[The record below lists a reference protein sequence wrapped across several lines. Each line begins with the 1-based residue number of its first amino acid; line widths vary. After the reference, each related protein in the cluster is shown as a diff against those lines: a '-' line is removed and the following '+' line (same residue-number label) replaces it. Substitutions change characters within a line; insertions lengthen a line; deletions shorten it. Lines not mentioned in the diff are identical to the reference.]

1 MNLRLWVQAD
11 GGDDLDLFV
20 ALEKVDR
27 AGYLVPLPYFGN
39 HHDGPIALGWL
50 RASHREL
57 DEEKSTPYQPVHTHA
72 REVKLQPG
80 EIVPVDIEIWPTSI
94 LFESGEKLR
103 VVVQGSDI
111 YYYPSEMHTTGHL
124 ETVNKGEHVI
134 YTGGKHDS
142 YLLAPVIP
150 PR

>member
-1 MNLRLWVQAD
+1 MPAREV
-11 GGDDLDLFV
+11 
-20 ALEKVDR
+20 
-27 AGYLVPLPYFGN
+27 
-39 HHDGPIALGWL
+39 LGS
-50 RASHREL
+50 APSQREL
-57 DEEKSTPYQPVHTHA
+57 DKEKSTPYQPVHTHA

-80 EIVPVDIEIWPTSI
+80 DIVPVDIEIWPTSI

-103 VVVQGSDI
+103 VVVPGSDI

-124 ETVNKGEHVI
+124 ETVSKGDHVI
-134 YTGGKHDS
+134 YTGGKRDS